1 VGLRAAGLRAP
12 AAGRFAGGRFR
23 DAVDPEP
30 ERPRAD
36 DRPEGRVVVVRA
48 GMCRR

>member
-1 VGLRAAGLRAP
+1 LRLPEAGRLAAG
-12 AAGRFAGGRFR
+12 FR

-48 GMCRR
+48 GMRRR

>member
-1 VGLRAAGLRAP
+1 LRPP
-12 AAGRFAGGRFR
+12 AAGFLAGGRFR